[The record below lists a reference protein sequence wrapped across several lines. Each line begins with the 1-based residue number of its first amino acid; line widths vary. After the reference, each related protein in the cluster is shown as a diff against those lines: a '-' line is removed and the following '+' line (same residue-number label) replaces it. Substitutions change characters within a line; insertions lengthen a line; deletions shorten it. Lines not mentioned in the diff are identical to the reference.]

1 MLLELVYSKEK
12 VWCMRPFGKIVATPY
27 EVSRTEDDLEE

>member
-12 VWCMRPFGKIVATPY
+12 VWCMRPFGDIVATPY
-27 EVSRTEDDLEE
+27 EASHTKDDL